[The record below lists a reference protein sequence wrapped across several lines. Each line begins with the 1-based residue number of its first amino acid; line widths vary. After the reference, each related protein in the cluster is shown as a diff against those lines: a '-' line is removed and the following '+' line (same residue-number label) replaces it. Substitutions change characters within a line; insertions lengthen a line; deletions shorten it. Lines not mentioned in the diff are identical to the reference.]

1 MNKINLNFFG
11 EQVTIDTP
19 KDISLLRAQISE
31 KYSLSS
37 SDVAEIILFYTID
50 SKKIYIINGNDY
62 NKFKESK
69 IPTIFLDVNQNSK
82 LYMDNVSQLKNE
94 NKKEETKEIKQEKKE
109 ESKEENKEN
118 EKQEVIDI
126 EKEKKE
132 MEKLKAESD
141 EILKKSREKR
151 KLYEDKRR

>member
-1 MNKINLNFFG
+1 MYNKNVLLFLNKMDKINLNFFG
-11 EQVTIDTP
+11 EQITIDTP
-19 KDISLLRAQISE
+19 KDISLLRAKISE

-109 ESKEENKEN
+109 ENKEK

-126 EKEKKE
+126 EKEKK
-132 MEKLKAESD
+132 
-141 EILKKSREKR
+141 KKWK
-151 KLYEDKRR
+151 D

>member
-50 SKKIYIINGNDY
+50 SKKIYII
-62 NKFKESK
+62 
-69 IPTIFLDVNQNSK
+69 INSK
-82 LYMDNVSQLKNE
+82 NLRYLP
-94 NKKEETKEIKQEKKE
+94 
-109 ESKEENKEN
+109 
-118 EKQEVIDI
+118 
-126 EKEKKE
+126 
-132 MEKLKAESD
+132 
-141 EILKKSREKR
+141 
-151 KLYEDKRR
+151 YF